1 MTGKIFGENTNRLR
15 DWFDLNDQIDNIAG
29 GNIPCRQAPDLY
41 FPEYGDGTAAQHAS
55 MAKKACGKCE
65 VIEACANYAL
75 KHKEEFGIW
84 GGMSYTDRKEI
95 WRKNK

>member
-1 MTGKIFGENTNRLR
+1 
-15 DWFDLNDQIDNIAG
+15 
-29 GNIPCRQAPDLY
+29 
-41 FPEYGDGTAAQHAS
+41 

-65 VIEACANYAL
+65 VIQACAAYAL